1 MRKPVNVTHTAEAGI
16 GAQHTRSGL
25 CAPDR
30 TRPCRAVSERSRTPQ
45 QQHHSVRSAL
55 STKASTSWSSV
66 NVGWVAESSG
76 HIKKSLAVARIVK
89 LYATVQRL

>member
-1 MRKPVNVTHTAEAGI
+1 MRKPVNVTHTAEAGM

-25 CAPDR
+25 CAPDT
-30 TRPCRAVSERSRTPQ
+30 TRPCRARVRALTHPTTAAPQ
-45 QQHHSVRSAL
+45 RAL

-89 LYATVQRL
+89 LYAIVQRL